1 VAGLPQQNLYSQL
14 LRAQFDN
21 ISYQSSVH
29 VNIFTQTLQTLGGN
43 GHSLCYQEGNNLATT
58 SFIQELQI
66 IKSTHKSCLGIGICS
81 KSNTYTPGSGHS
93 NEYIL
98 YSIYTLYFHSIKNN
112 IFNIYIPSLIADST
126 TVSLRAAFH
135 QSAYAVIEF
144 QGVMFIYINF
154 ETFLRSN
161 IVKKT
166 FTSSLFSMHFEQT
179 NSPQTFAS

>member
-1 VAGLPQQNLYSQL
+1 MCITTTEFILPIIAG
-14 LRAQFDN
+14 
-21 ISYQSSVH
+21 VH

-43 GHSLCYQEGNNLATT
+43 GHLLCYQEGNNLATT
-58 SFIQELQI
+58 RFMMFIQEFLFRNLVQE
-66 IKSTHKSCLGIGICS
+66 LGISVPNQIHIHRGVDTA
-81 KSNTYTPGSGHS
+81 NY
-93 NEYIL
+93 EYIL
-98 YSIYTLYFHSIKNN
+98 NSTYTLYFYSIKNN

-144 QGVMFIYINF
+144 QGAMFIYINF

-166 FTSSLFSMHFEQT
+166 LLPRCSQCTLNKPIHHKLLHPET
-179 NSPQTFAS
+179 